1 MGAYKPPGF
10 LYKQVVVNAKKMNPK
25 IKFTYLI
32 LALGLFSCKVLKE
45 SNTKILP
52 EFSIQGKSY
61 NELIVNRIP
70 DYGLTGEDGCI
81 VENQIKINLDNI
93 NENYISGKIS
103 DVDSTE
109 PLINAEIQLI
119 FESDTILTR
128 SNNKGEFEKRFKD
141 ELKKIKATYIAYR
154 TVEINLK

>member
-1 MGAYKPPGF
+1 
-10 LYKQVVVNAKKMNPK
+10 
-25 IKFTYLI
+25 
-32 LALGLFSCKVLKE
+32 
-45 SNTKILP
+45 
-52 EFSIQGKSY
+52 
-61 NELIVNRIP
+61 
-70 DYGLTGEDGCI
+70 
-81 VENQIKINLDNI
+81 
-93 NENYISGKIS
+93 GKIS